1 MTTDF
6 FDRYEK
12 KNFLAVTPSGN
23 AFLAEDKHFQRKV
36 ILKEIPKTDAN
47 IKKRFENIIK
57 TAGQIIHPS
66 VLTIMDFAEDE
77 NNYYLIQEFI
87 DLEYDSFSLNKIASL
102 DINQKIEII
111 LDIIDALQFAY
122 ESNIIHK
129 NLYLDSIYLTKN
141 LKVKIDNF
149 GIDRVVTK
157 NNLISE
163 LGLSTSPPPF
173 IPPEKIAGKHSTY
186 KSDIFQLGCI
196 IFTLFTTIYPFGEKI
211 SENTLLNIK
220 KLNYPHLSLFSNVPD
235 NIKEAIKQC
244 LKLDP
249 NQRINNYQQLIEII
263 KDFDKKQITVSEEPF
278 NIIELD
284 KKLYLVV
291 NDPKISKEKI
301 LEVLIDEGYLVDEN
315 KVDEAIKFSKGNA
328 YLISERV
335 EKFDLSRFK
344 DITLTVSQDR
354 LEAYLSLPK
363 YHNLTKNDII
373 YFLKKN
379 HINYGINEE
388 NIEKILKNP
397 SLNIPVSVGKKPI
410 NGTDAYLIYFFEKDN
425 IYKPKILDNDN
436 VDFKEINFIQ
446 PVKKNDVLCVKIPYT
461 EGIDGIDVYGRPIK
475 AKPGKDVKL
484 PVGKNTYVSSDG
496 LKLISTVDG
505 QITYNGN
512 QVNVIE
518 VIIINSNVDYSV
530 GNINYHGDVII
541 NGDVLSGFDINAGGD
556 IKIRGIVEGCKII
569 SENGSIV
576 IIGGVFGKNKAV
588 IKALKKII
596 TEFIQDAE
604 VFCEQ
609 DIEVLDYVRNSKIVC
624 NGYFKCIR
632 KTGTVHTCSITASD
646 FIEVN
651 IAGTIPY
658 TKTQLKI
665 IPLNKTLIKQKLNS
679 NKEAQNKINNSLS
692 YVKEIIKKIILKY
705 GNIED
710 AVMDKEYQLNIE
722 RLKQLEQKLKHILV
736 KEEILNNLYER
747 SVNHSP
753 FIKINKTLYS
763 DVILKIGNY
772 SYTSHKDYFNQI
784 LVKIEEGDIQ
794 IIGGDL

>member
-6 FDRYEK
+6 FDRYDK
-12 KNFLAVTPSGN
+12 KIFLAVTPSGN

-36 ILKEIPKTDAN
+36 ILKEIPKTDLN
-47 IKKRFENIIK
+47 IKKRFENIVK

-77 NNYYLIQEFI
+77 NNYYLIQEYI
-87 DLEYDSFSLNKIASL
+87 DLEHDSFSLNKIASL
-102 DINQKIEII
+102 NINQKVEII

-163 LGLSTSPPPF
+163 LGFSTSPPPF

-196 IFTLFTTIYPFGEKI
+196 IFILFTTIYPFGEKI

-249 NQRINNYQQLIEII
+249 NQRINDYQKLIDLI
-263 KDFDKKQITVSEEPF
+263 KDFNKKQITISEEPF
-278 NIIELD
+278 TIIELD

-291 NDPKISKEKI
+291 NDPNISKEKI
-301 LEVLIDEGYLVDEN
+301 LEALIDEGYLVDEN
-315 KVDEAIKFSKGNA
+315 KVEEAIKFSKGNA

-335 EKFDLSRFK
+335 EKFDLSKFK

-354 LEAYLSLPK
+354 LEAYISLPK

-388 NIEKILKNP
+388 NIQKILKNP

-425 IYKPKILDNDN
+425 IYKPKILDNDK

-512 QVNVIE
+512 QVSVIE
-518 VIIINSNVDYSV
+518 VIIINGNVDYFV
-530 GNINYHGDVII
+530 GNINYHGDVIV
-541 NGDVLSGFDINAGGD
+541 NGDVLSGFDIHAGGD

-569 SENGSIV
+569 SENGCIV
-576 IIGGVFGKNKAV
+576 INGGVFGKDKAV
-588 IKALKKII
+588 IKALKKI
-596 TEFIQDAE
+596 TAEFIQDAE

-722 RLKQLEQKLKHILV
+722 RLKQLEQKIKHILV

-747 SVNHSP
+747 SVNHKP

-763 DVILKIGNY
+763 DVILKIGYY
-772 SYTSHKDYFNQI
+772 SYTSYKDYFNQI
-784 LVKIEEGDIQ
+784 LVKIEEGDIHL
-794 IIGGDL
+794 IGGDL